1 MCPTKFRTITR
12 LATIMLL
19 TSTMAYAELRIV
31 DNPAGA
37 GALAPSL
44 AEMPDDAGVVMSW
57 LEQHG
62 DGHTL
67 RFSVFTEGVFSDPAE
82 IAHGRNW
89 FANWAD
95 TPGIHVRSD
104 GTWLAHWLA
113 KSADSTYAY
122 DVRLAHSADGGKNW
136 SAPQSPHTDG
146 TATEHGFVS
155 YFPAGDDRTGIV
167 WLDGRQT
174 VTGHGGAHEHAGA
187 MTLRTAMIAADG
199 SAGPDR
205 LLDKRVCDCCQ
216 TASARTALGPIIA
229 YRDRSEDEI
238 RDIAVVRR
246 TASGW
251 TEPRLIHADGW
262 KIGGCPVN
270 GPSLIARDQ
279 QAVVA
284 WFTMAEGIPRVRFAI
299 SDDAG
304 ASFGEPT
311 SLSPDTAL
319 GRVQLAWAPDGFV
332 LSWMEDADDG
342 ARMRLARYSPD
353 GKLIAD
359 KVLTQLDSGRVSG
372 FPQIA
377 VIGDR
382 LLVAWTVTTADAA
395 RGMRTRIM
403 TGIEQLG
410 EVRQ

>member
-1 MCPTKFRTITR
+1 MRPTRFPTSTG
-12 LATIMLL
+12 LAALALL

-57 LEQHG
+57 LEKHG

-67 RFSVFTEGVFSDPAE
+67 KFSVFTEGVFSDPSE
-82 IAHGRNW
+82 IARGRNW

-122 DVRLAHSADGGKNW
+122 DVRLAHSTDIGASW
-136 SAPQSPHTDG
+136 STPQTPHTDD
-146 TATEHGFVS
+146 TPTEHGFVS
-155 YFPAGDDRTGIV
+155 YFAAGDGRTGML

-174 VTGHGGAHEHAGA
+174 VTAQGDGHDHAGS
-187 MTLRTAMIAADG
+187 MTLRTATIAADG
-199 SAGPDR
+199 SVGPDR
-205 LLDKRVCDCCQ
+205 ALDERVCDCCQ
-216 TASARTALGPIIA
+216 TASARTALGPIVA

-246 TASGW
+246 TADGW
-251 TEPRLIHADGW
+251 TEPRLVHADGW

-279 QAVVA
+279 Q
-284 WFTMAEGIPRVRFAI
+284 
-299 SDDAG
+299 
-304 ASFGEPT
+304 
-311 SLSPDTAL
+311 
-319 GRVQLAWAPDGFV
+319 
-332 LSWMEDADDG
+332 
-342 ARMRLARYSPD
+342 
-353 GKLIAD
+353 
-359 KVLTQLDSGRVSG
+359 
-372 FPQIA
+372 
-377 VIGDR
+377 
-382 LLVAWTVTTADAA
+382 
-395 RGMRTRIM
+395 
-403 TGIEQLG
+403 
-410 EVRQ
+410 